1 MLQPGAA
8 LLLVGALLVLPAAGA
23 RSIANGPRPA
33 VAIALAASTS
43 SSVAQ
48 GAVPH
53 AARSY
58 AVSATAEGLTLMLQT
73 PRAEYPPDAL
83 SPVTVRLRNLSNAET
98 RVEMCAGFRPLVQ
111 MLDAAGQ
118 TVHQPPIPTGI
129 AHLACFDPAPPA
141 SLPIGQTLVWTG
153 LMILHAPRLRAI
165 ATIYGKRTE
174 VGLFGGPSRELQT
187 PILQLGTTPQV
198 RTQARVAIIPRLHA
212 TVQAPISS
220 QVYYTDRVDCA
231 DPYRGVTSGG
241 SSGWTATGGRS
252 IEPSVVEN
260 CPRVSRWR
268 LAVAVVG
275 EAPIWLDQR
284 VAPPA
289 IPPGGTIAVR
299 RCASSPPRGLT
310 AVAATWHGSVYLIVG
325 ANQVGA
331 NRAYACW
338 LTGPVRAAGARISPT
353 GQWVAYAAPIPGH
366 RLTTAL
372 WVVRT
377 DGGAP
382 RRLLGTV
389 FHAPSASLFW
399 SPNGQLFTYK
409 QQGTIIVRAADGR
422 RPEVAIPN
430 DGRYGTS
437 SLLTWSPDGSRVA
450 VAAGISA
457 EEGVR
462 TLRLAVGRA
471 NGSGSNTSIVSF
483 PSWINNPAGLPHGS
497 FPWDGVAFAADGRHV
512 FLTTTGGGV
521 RLSGVW
527 EAPLAG
533 GPARLVLGSR
543 ARVQG
548 HPAPAAHLDGATHL
562 FGSPDGRYVVVDP
575 RAGFWVEDTRTLR
588 GRLLEVPQQP
598 DCVVSQSVWTAGGD
612 GVTFVQTCS
621 LNGRSAF
628 RSTLWTVSLHGGA
641 PRQLL
646 TIVDRLPDAISIG
659 PVYRCIR
666 CGFNP
671 GP

>member
-1 MLQPGAA
+1 MFFRFIVRLM
-8 LLLVGALLVLPAAGA
+8 
-23 RSIANGPRPA
+23 A
-33 VAIALAASTS
+33 VAIALAASAP
-43 SSVAQ
+43 SSVAH
-48 GAVPH
+48 GDVSH
-53 AARSY
+53 AAPSH
-58 AVSATAEGLTLMLQT
+58 AVSATAQGLTLTLET
-73 PRAEYPPDAL
+73 PRAAYPPDAL
-83 SPVTVRLRNLSNAET
+83 VAVTVTLRNLSNADA

-129 AHLACFDPAPPA
+129 VRLACFDPTPPV
-141 SLPIGQTLVWTG
+141 SLPIGQTLAWSG

-165 ATIYGKRTE
+165 EAIYGKRTE

-187 PILQLGTTPQV
+187 PILHLGTAPQV
-198 RTQARVAIIPRLHA
+198 RTRASIATMPRLHA
-212 TVQAPISS
+212 TVRAPVSR
-220 QVYYTDRVDCA
+220 QVYYADRVDCT
-231 DPYRGVTSGG
+231 DPYRGAISGG

-252 IEPSVVEN
+252 IEPSFVED
-260 CPRVSRWR
+260 CGRVSRWR

-289 IPPGGTIAVR
+289 IPAGGISAVNK
-299 RCASSPPRGLT
+299 CASSPPRGLS
-310 AVAATWHGSVYLIVG
+310 AIAATWHGSVYLIVG

-331 NRAYACW
+331 NRAYACR
-338 LTGPVRAAGARISPT
+338 LTAPVSAADARISPT
-353 GQWVAYAAPIPGH
+353 GRWVAYAAPIPGH

-372 WVVRT
+372 WVVST

-382 RRLLGTV
+382 RRLLGTL

-409 QQGTIIVRAADGR
+409 QQGAIIVRTVGGR
-422 RPEVAIPN
+422 RPAVAIPN

-462 TLRLAVGRA
+462 TLRLVVGRA
-471 NGSGSNTSIVSF
+471 NGSGSTSSIVSF
-483 PSWINNPAGLPHGS
+483 PSWISNPNGVPHGS
-497 FPWDGVAFAADGRHV
+497 FPWNDVTLAADGRHV

-533 GPARLVLGSR
+533 GLARLVLGSR

-548 HPAPAAHLDGATHL
+548 HVAAAAHLDGATHL
-562 FGSPDGRYVVVDP
+562 FGSPDGRYLVVDP
-575 RAGFWVEDTRTLR
+575 STGFWVEDTRTLR
-588 GRLLEVPQQP
+588 GRLLPAPQGR
-598 DCVVSQSVWTAGGD
+598 DCVVSQSVWTVGGR

-628 RSTLWTVSLHGGA
+628 RSTLWSVSLQGGA
-641 PRQLL
+641 RRQLL

-659 PVYRCIR
+659 RVYRCVR
-666 CGFNP
+666 CGFSP
-671 GP
+671 GT